1 MIVFRFSSRQSV
13 SPTVT
18 FRSFPLQQAFT
29 NSLSSARCQRLHF
42 QRDRQT
48 DKQTGNRLRMKECS
62 ERASEVTQ
70 DAPWP
75 VIFASA
81 AQSVQCLFGADHARL
96 RHTLLFSSCRQISG
110 ISTWHGS
117 FRTTTRFSP
126 MFLKK
131 SRQSFV
137 IHLVS
142 DDICGTFV
150 FVMWNDNLYWQKSAR
165 EKNELDSYSFKSFI
179 PFRINSNFKV
189 FAILV
194 SISNVSKSRI
204 SYDSDKS
211 PAFFSFWM
219 LLHTSRF

>member
-1 MIVFRFSSRQSV
+1 MDRQTNRKPPADEGMHAASDRV
-13 SPTVT
+13 SEWSDPG
-18 FRSFPLQQAFT
+18 R
-29 NSLSSARCQRLHF
+29 SLSSLHLRN
-42 QRDRQT
+42 QCSACLAQT
-48 DKQTGNRLRMKECS
+48 TPAYDTRSFL
-62 ERASEVTQ
+62 
-70 DAPWP
+70 P
-75 VIFASA
+75 
-81 AQSVQCLFGADHARL
+81 
-96 RHTLLFSSCRQISG
+96 SCRQISG

-150 FVMWNDNLYWQKSAR
+150 FVIWNDNLYWQISAR

-211 PAFFSFWM
+211 PAFFLFECCCTLHVSRHEFLHFRNSNYQPSIEIFHYSIVHFW
-219 LLHTSRF
+219 HKSNGEQA